1 MAASE
6 EELGRAPAEAAPAS
20 ALRARLADWGRFVL
34 PAIAVAVTV
43 GGLQSYAF
51 YRTFT
56 PRVEDAN
63 RLLFD
68 LVVESSG
75 HAMYERVAGQV
86 RQLEND
92 GGDRYASLR
101 EAWGTFLQQ
110 FSAAPDTAI
119 AGLRGELETLEA
131 ANGEDPALAR
141 LLADVRRFEAMH
153 VDRYGTLLERIDDPP
168 FWLWPTA
175 RLLVRYSDAGDVVT
189 LNRALHLAQVGEIG
203 TARVLLSGL
212 RASTDDPRM
221 LGLVYY
227 VLGRLEFDL
236 FRTRPDAELYM
247 QSVQYVR
254 QSLQSDPGF
263 ELAQRFLDY
272 LLSLSQEQAVPR
284 AGEGKPTTP
293 SEGEGAAVSADERR
307 F

>member
-1 MAASE
+1 MAVIE
-6 EELGRAPAEAAPAS
+6 PELGRPATRAERPPV
-20 ALRARLADWGRFVL
+20 LRERLADWGRFTL
-34 PAIAVAVTV
+34 PAIAVALIV

-56 PRVEDAN
+56 PRVEHAN

-68 LVVESSG
+68 LTVESSG
-75 HAMYERVAGQV
+75 YAIYERIAGQV

-92 GGDRYASLR
+92 GGDRYSGLG
-101 EAWGTFLQQ
+101 EAWGTFVQQ

-119 AGLRGELETLEA
+119 AGLRRELEALGSA
-131 ANGEDPALAR
+131 DGDDLALAR
-141 LLADVRRFEAMH
+141 LLADLRRFEAMH
-153 VDRYGTLLERIDDPP
+153 VDRYEPLLQRLDQPP

-175 RLLVRYSDAGDVVT
+175 QLLSRYSDAGDIVT
-189 LNRALHLAQVGEIG
+189 LNRALHLAQVGEVG
-203 TARVLLSGL
+203 TARVLLAGL
-212 RASTDDPRM
+212 RASTDDPHM

-227 VLGRLEFDL
+227 VLGRLEFEL
-236 FRTRPDAELYM
+236 FRARPEADLYA

-254 QSLQSDPGF
+254 QSLQSDPGS
-263 ELAQRFLDY
+263 ELAKRFLDY
-272 LLSLSQEQAVPR
+272 LLSLQQEEAVPR